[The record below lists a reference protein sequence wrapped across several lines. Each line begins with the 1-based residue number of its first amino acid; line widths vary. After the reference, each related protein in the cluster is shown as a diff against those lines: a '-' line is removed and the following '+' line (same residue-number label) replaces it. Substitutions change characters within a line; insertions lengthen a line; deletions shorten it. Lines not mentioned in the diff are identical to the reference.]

1 MSMDTSYDYLNEGFK
16 PPHAPSRQEEAKTRH
31 SRSNNSSRN
40 TSGRTTEY
48 NFEGANGDQQEDEE
62 EEETQMQ
69 LE

>member
-1 MSMDTSYDYLNEGFK
+1 MKVYTRDSEEGKERPTK
-16 PPHAPSRQEEAKTRH
+16 PRKH
-31 SRSNNSSRN
+31 
-40 TSGRTTEY
+40 GRTTEY